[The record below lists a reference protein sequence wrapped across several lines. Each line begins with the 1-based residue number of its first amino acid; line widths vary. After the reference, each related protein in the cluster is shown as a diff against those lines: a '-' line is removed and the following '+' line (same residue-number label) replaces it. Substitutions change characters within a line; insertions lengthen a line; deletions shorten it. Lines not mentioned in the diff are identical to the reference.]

1 MKETL
6 IPVFLTEI
14 EAQSF
19 IEFQKHRALIG
30 LLQSI
35 KAFDIRQGSVTINF
49 DPQGKISSVQKN
61 EEFRT

>member
-35 KAFDIRQGSVTINF
+35 DAFSIRGGYVTIHF
-49 DPQGKISSVQKN
+49 DELGKIGKLEKHLN
-61 EEFRT
+61 YKA